1 MSDFDVVLNRK
12 GTNSTKW
19 DKYRDQ
25 DIIPMWVADMDFRV
39 PDQIIDAIKERAEH
53 GAFGYNTPPDDLKDV
68 IIKRMKTLYAWS
80 VSDEQI
86 YFLPGV
92 VPGISQACRGLVK
105 PDEAVVTA
113 TPIYHPFLAAP
124 ENFERDILRVPSK
137 MIDGRWPFPVE
148 GLRSTLAENSKA
160 SLMLLCSP
168 YNPLSRVL
176 NRGEL
181 SDIVN
186 TCFEHNVTICSDEI
200 HCELNLAGREHIPTA
215 SISREAAE
223 ITITLM
229 APTKTFNLAGLGGAF
244 CIIQNEGLMERFKE
258 GGKGMYQKLSTFAY
272 ISMLVAYRDCEPWR
286 KELLGY
292 LQSNC
297 DYLAERI
304 AKIAGINL
312 SPVEATYLAWLDVS
326 ALGLNDP
333 MAFFEAAGV
342 GLSDGTQFEGPGFMR
357 LNFACARETLV
368 EACDR
373 IETAIAAL

>member
-148 GLRSTLAENSKA
+148 GLRSTK
-160 SLMLLCSP
+160 
-168 YNPLSRVL
+168 YL
-176 NRGEL
+176 NYAI
-181 SDIVN
+181 SQMTD
-186 TCFEHNVTICSDEI
+186 DE
-200 HCELNLAGREHIPTA
+200 
-215 SISREAAE
+215 
-223 ITITLM
+223 
-229 APTKTFNLAGLGGAF
+229 K
-244 CIIQNEGLMERFKE
+244 
-258 GGKGMYQKLSTFAY
+258 
-272 ISMLVAYRDCEPWR
+272 
-286 KELLGY
+286 
-292 LQSNC
+292 
-297 DYLAERI
+297 
-304 AKIAGINL
+304 
-312 SPVEATYLAWLDVS
+312 
-326 ALGLNDP
+326 
-333 MAFFEAAGV
+333 
-342 GLSDGTQFEGPGFMR
+342 
-357 LNFACARETLV
+357 
-368 EACDR
+368 
-373 IETAIAAL
+373 IAALDAFDDIESLVGYTLDDIRAGKKIRDLKIRDSLQSSVSEINESILRECIRLFLA